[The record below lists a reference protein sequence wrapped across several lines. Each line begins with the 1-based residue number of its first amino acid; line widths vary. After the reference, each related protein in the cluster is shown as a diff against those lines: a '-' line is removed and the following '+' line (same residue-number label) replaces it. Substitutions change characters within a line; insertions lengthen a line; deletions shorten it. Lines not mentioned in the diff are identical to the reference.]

1 MMLLGRQEPCARI
14 DEMIGAARSGRSG
27 VMAVRGEPGV
37 GKSALLTYAIRQ
49 ASGFRV
55 ISISGVESEMELPFA
70 SLHQVCTPLL
80 QYLERLPGPQC
91 SALETAFGLS
101 VGPPPDRLL
110 VGAGRTQPFV
120 RSGPRSAPAVHSGRR
135 PLARPGVRLGPGTGR
150 PPVGLGAKRP
160 VVLGCAVAAVALR
173 CGLVRRRTS
182 A

>member
-110 VGAGRTQPFV
+110 VGVAVLSLLSEAGREAPLLCIVDDAHWLDQA
-120 RSGPRSAPAVHSGRR
+120 SA
-135 PLARPGVRLGPGTGR
+135 
-150 PPVGLGAKRP
+150 
-160 VVLGCAVAAVALR
+160 
-173 CGLVRRRTS
+173 
-182 A
+182 